1 LTIDAEGYEKVAKE
15 MATSA
20 AAAQVAS
27 IDSQKKTLTAT
38 INYDIADKGFDKSL
52 NSDSM
57 LRMADAIQKDAGI
70 IIGALPDESGEID

>member
-27 IDSQKKTLTAT
+27 IDS
-38 INYDIADKGFDKSL
+38 
-52 NSDSM
+52 
-57 LRMADAIQKDAGI
+57 
-70 IIGALPDESGEID
+70 